1 MKSGVIGNTPLNARS
16 HISLNGKRSGAAQST
31 EE

>member
-1 MKSGVIGNTPLNARS
+1 MKSGVIGNTPLNART
-16 HISLNGKRSGAAQST
+16 HISLYVKRSGAAQST